1 MKPIALCAAALL
13 AAACGD
19 PSDDLH
25 VEVTAPPAGGAVA
38 DQSYI
43 IQWLVEADDWQDPRV
58 ALYADTD
65 TDPST
70 GLILLVDSLSIESTG
85 WLWDCSEFPEDGYYV
100 RAVLTQGGEERS
112 DYSDGALTVS
122 HSPLGN
128 VQGLRLDEG
137 ACSGTTVT
145 LEWDSLPGAQ
155 GYRVYFAA
163 DSAGPLLLLG
173 ETEEVQYVHE
183 APGAGAYGVTGFNW
197 ESESPGFDTL
207 ASTMPALNDTVYTIW
222 DDLAPAGSKHAA
234 SLTPCGCYL
243 YGYSDS
249 LYNIYS
255 RQSGGQPEP
264 AWLFSGDAP
273 PLGNGWTTPLVQA
286 AAPWSA
292 APSGGYSDSTAIEP
306 GTVLFAHM
314 AEQGFYAKVLVDDV
328 PTHPSAPGSRGV
340 SFHFEFQQIPG
351 LRLFT
356 TAGE

>member
-1 MKPIALCAAALL
+1 MKPIALCAAAMM

-19 PSDDLH
+19 PSDDLYIA
-25 VEVTAPPAGGAVA
+25 VTAPPSGGATA

-43 IQWLVEADDWQDPRV
+43 IQWVVEADDWQDPRV

-85 WLWDCSEFPEDGYYV
+85 WMWDCSEFPENEYYI
-100 RAVLTQGGEERS
+100 RAVLTQGGEERC
-112 DYSDGALTVS
+112 DYSDGTLVVS

-128 VQGLRLDEG
+128 VQGLRLDED

-145 LEWDSLPGAQ
+145 LEWDPLPGAQ

-163 DSAGPLLLLG
+163 DSAGSLLLLG
-173 ETEEVQYVHE
+173 ETVDLLYVHD
-183 APGAGAYGVTGFNW
+183 APGAGAYGVTGFTG

-207 ASTMPALNDTVYTIW
+207 ASTMPVLNDTVYTIW
-222 DDLAPAGSKHAA
+222 DDMAPAGAVHAA
-234 SLTPCGCYL
+234 SLTPCGSYL
-243 YGYSDS
+243 YDYADS
-249 LYNIYS
+249 LYNIHC
-255 RQSGGQPEP
+255 RQAGGQPEP
-264 AWLFSGDAP
+264 AWLFAGDAP
-273 PLGNGWTTPLVQA
+273 PLGNGWSSPLA
-286 AAPWSA
+286 GASAPWSV
-292 APSGGYSDSTAIEP
+292 APSGGYSDSVAVEP
-306 GTVLFAHM
+306 GTVLFVSLAD
-314 AEQGFYAKVLVDDV
+314 QGFYAKVLVDDV

-340 SFHFEFQQIPG
+340 GFHFEFQQIPG